1 MSDVVKAKN
10 GVPPTERSPD
20 SPVGE
25 LTDRQ
30 FEAIGRLFAVLAEP
44 MRLKILRQLQTGSM
58 TVGGLV
64 IALATTQANVSKHLK
79 VLHDARL
86 VSRARERSFVRYA
99 IADPIVFDLC
109 HLVCDKLARDGR
121 DHPWAAS

>member
-1 MSDVVKAKN
+1 MSDEVK
-10 GVPPTERSPD
+10 PD
-20 SPVGE
+20 SPAAATLPE
-25 LTDRQ
+25 LSDRQ

-44 MRLKILRQLQTGSM
+44 MRLKILRQLERGPM
-58 TVGGLV
+58 AVGALV
-64 IALATTQANVSKHLK
+64 AALATTQANISKHLK

-86 VSRARERSFVRYA
+86 LSRQRDGTFVRYA

-121 DHPWAAS
+121 DHPWADG